1 MQAVISR
8 PVVENVRERSM
19 AKTKRVCVYNLTR
32 QSFLSLGVRVADTQW
47 DRLRGLL
54 GHLRLQGDD
63 GLWVVPSQGVH
74 TVGLLFPVDVVY
86 LDAHSRV
93 IHLVERLGPFHIGP
107 LRRHARSVLE
117 LPTESVFCSNTQIGD
132 QFVIC
137 SPEGLAAH
145 LNSQPGDR
153 LGGSAMDEASDGD
166 PAAYAPARNG
176 SWLARIS
183 RWFRD
188 VGDRRRASRCAI
200 PGLVAFYWEGGTPEP
215 RDVLNF
221 STIGAYIRTP
231 RQWYPGTI
239 IELTLQKA
247 ADGGEPSESRL
258 AVHLPCRVVR
268 CGAGGFG
275 VRFLYTS
282 QDQRIGVR
290 KLVAAI
296 KAKEPYD
303 AAGQS

>member
-1 MQAVISR
+1 
-8 PVVENVRERSM
+8 M
-19 AKTKRVCVYNLTR
+19 AKTKQRVCVYNLTR

-63 GLWVVPSQGVH
+63 GLWVVPSQGIH
-74 TVGLLFPVDVVY
+74 TVGLTFPVDLVY
-86 LDAHSRV
+86 LDASSRV
-93 IHLVERLGPFHIGP
+93 IHLVERLGPFRVGP
-107 LRRHARSVLE
+107 LRRRARSVLE

-145 LNSQPGDR
+145 LETQPEDG
-153 LGGSAMDEASDGD
+153 LGASFMDEASDGD
-166 PAAYAPARNG
+166 PAGYRPPPNG
-176 SWLARIS
+176 NWLARIG
-183 RWFRD
+183 RWFRV
-188 VGDRRRASRCAI
+188 VGERRRARRCAI
-200 PGLVAFYWEGGTPEP
+200 PGVVAFYWEGGIPEP

-221 STIGAYIRTP
+221 STSGAYIRTP

-247 ADGGEPSESRL
+247 EADGEPSESRL
-258 AVHLPCRVVR
+258 AVQLSCRVVR
-268 CGAGGFG
+268 CGAGSVG

-282 QDQRIGVR
+282 PRQRIGVR
-290 KLVAAI
+290 RLVAAI
-296 KAKEPYD
+296 KAKGSHH
-303 AAGQS
+303 AVAQS